1 MTTTDRA
8 PASLDGSD
16 KRSYVREMF
25 TAIAPRY
32 DLLNHVLS
40 LNLDR
45 RWRRGAVR
53 TLAWE
58 RVPDGLYLD
67 ACAGTLDLA
76 ALLARQPGFAGRVI
90 GADFVVPM
98 LVRGRKKA
106 DRMRPVG
113 ADALALP
120 FPAGRFDG
128 ATVGFGMRNL
138 ADLDAGLAEL
148 RRVLRPGARC
158 VLLEF
163 SEPLAPIRPLF
174 RFYFHRLL
182 PRVGRLVSK
191 HRDAYSYLPAS
202 VERFPSAEELVGRME
217 RAGFSRVAY
226 RRLTLGVAAVHW
238 GEAE

>member
-8 PASLDGSD
+8 PASLNGSA
-16 KRSYVREMF
+16 KRSYVRQMF

-32 DLLNHVLS
+32 DLLNHLLS
-40 LNLDR
+40 FNLDR
-45 RWRRGAVR
+45 RWRRAAIR

-58 RVPDGLYLD
+58 RVPDGAYLD

-76 ALLARQPGFAGRVI
+76 AALATQRGFLGRVA

-98 LVRGRKKA
+98 LQRGRKKA
-106 DRMRPVG
+106 DRIRPVG

-120 FPAGRFDG
+120 FPPGVFDG
-128 ATVGFGMRNL
+128 ATVGFGIRNL
-138 ADLDAGLAEL
+138 ADLDAGLGEL

-158 VLLEF
+158 VILEF

-182 PRVGRLVSK
+182 PWVGRLVSK

-202 VERFPSAEELVGRME
+202 VERFPSAEELVGRIE
-217 RAGFSRVAY
+217 RAGFGRVAY
-226 RRLTLGVAAVHW
+226 RRLALGIAALHW